1 MKTVALLSILAGS
14 AAAFAPASK
23 VGQSTSLKVS
33 ADLDGMVG
41 TSAETGNK
49 IFDPLNLSDYVPA
62 KWARAAELANGRSAM
77 LATVGYVFPKYFGHF
92 DGPVTVD
99 DPIAAIGQADLQWW
113 AQFILFCATIEGYKY
128 RQELDG
134 KSSTGGG
141 EPAIDWMRMYPKD
154 EGKRREMELKELKN
168 GRLAMIG
175 IAGFVS
181 AHFIPG
187 SVPGAPGF

>member
-1 MKTVALLSILAGS
+1 MKTAAILSLLAGS
-14 AAAFAPASK
+14 AAAFAPAPVNK
-23 VGQSTSLKVS
+23 AATSLKVS

-49 IFDPLNLSDYVPA
+49 VFDPLNLSDWIPA
-62 KWARAAELANGRSAM
+62 DRARAAELANGRSAM

-92 DGPVTVD
+92 DGDVSVD

-113 AQFILFCATIEGYKY
+113 AQFIIFCGTIEAYKY
-128 RQELDG
+128 RQELNG

-141 EPAIDWMRMYPKD
+141 EPAIDWMKMYPKD
-154 EGKRREMELKELKN
+154 DAARREMELKELKN

-187 SVPGAPGF
+187 SVPIAPGF